1 MTGLIDQLEAATC
14 RHILGEMPNDPNGKL
29 AAMALPD
36 LLVSYGTWRSRLVL
50 AQPRRCH
57 LSRELEASPKAVE
70 HKVALAAIVAK
81 LKAGDDLSPHLS
93 KGIDQGRGVDR
104 MLADLGVHH
113 LHLSTQLEANGRF
126 VERGGDLL
134 FAAFKPDDAYLIGFY
149 EHMTDWARKDILETV
164 ARNWPQAGI
173 VHELR
178 GVIGLTQNFSDEDR
192 LQLQRAGI
200 SSNAFEM
207 DGKVFATLGQSLAG
221 NPYSAN
227 QLRMVVMSVLNDWT
241 EHLPERLQQAAQDI
255 DEAAGRQVAGD
266 WEAVVHE
273 GCAGLQREDVFY
285 GVVSL
290 S

>member
-1 MTGLIDQLEAATC
+1 VDELVDRLEAVTC
-14 RHILGEMPNDPNGKL
+14 QHILEEMPNDPGGKL

-36 LLVSYGTWRSRLVL
+36 LLISYGTWRSRLVP
-50 AQPRRCH
+50 AKPRRCQ
-57 LSRELEASPKAVE
+57 LSRELQANPKALE
-70 HKVALAAIVAK
+70 HKVALDAIVAK
-81 LKAGDDLSPHLS
+81 IEAGDDLSPHLS

-113 LHLSTQLEANGRF
+113 LHLSTQLEPNGRF

-134 FAAFKPDDAYLIGFY
+134 FAAFKPDDAYIIGFY
-149 EHMTDWARKDILETV
+149 EHITDWARKDILETV
-164 ARNWPQAGI
+164 ARNWPDAGV

-192 LQLQRAGI
+192 LQLQQAGI

-207 DGKVFATLGQSLAG
+207 DGKVFATLGQSFAG

-227 QLRMVVMSVLNDWT
+227 QLRMVVMHTLNDWR
-241 EHLPERLQQAAQDI
+241 EHLTERLEQASQSVN
-255 DEAAGRQVAGD
+255 EAAGREVGGD
-266 WEAVVHE
+266 WEPVVHE
-273 GCAGLQREDVFY
+273 GCIGLQREDVFHPIAQ
-285 GVVSL
+285 L